1 MLAILLAPRTTRP
14 TFHCSYPSPDQ
25 YRFISG
31 EVRQSLTLQ
40 LYQYAPMLSFR
51 TCFGCLFWLLRPCA
65 SRQAHVN
72 FLKAGRLFVRSR
84 TIFGRHRHTK
94 ICVFGSLHK
103 PWRVECEHWCVSASH
118 QSPVALYGGRC
129 EVPEYALDQGVAVWM
144 FHVPEVQWT
153 VVGALEPLGH
163 FLPQI
168 PYSLSFTPTGTKVS
182 GNLLSV
188 HLNMFHLWRTDKMC
202 FPALLLSISHLMQ

>member
-1 MLAILLAPRTTRP
+1 MLANLLAPHTTSP
-14 TFHCSYPSPDQ
+14 TCHCSYLSPDQ

-40 LYQYAPMLSFR
+40 LYQYAPILSFR

-72 FLKAGRLFVRSR
+72 FLRAGQLLSDRAFLFWSPQA
-84 TIFGRHRHTK
+84 FK
-94 ICVFGSLHK
+94 KCVFGSLHK

-129 EVPEYALDQGVAVWM
+129 DVPEYALDQGVAVWM
-144 FHVPEVQWT
+144 LHVPEVQWT

-168 PYSLSFTPTGTKVS
+168 PYSLSSLYFILRGLLCPLCWKVFEPCDTT
-182 GNLLSV
+182 
-188 HLNMFHLWRTDKMC
+188 NMFSW
-202 FPALLLSISHLMQ
+202 